1 MIDELLN
8 EVQYVLIRCG
18 GCGANGLES
27 SWVKMG
33 REDNMRGERADAVF
47 IPSVRLS

>member
-8 EVQYVLIRCG
+8 EVQYVLIRWC
-18 GCGANGLES
+18 GCGANGSES
-27 SWVKMG
+27 RWVRMG

-47 IPSVRLS
+47 ISSVSLS